1 MILVYRIFTYII
13 YPFYIAIIIFRKFL
27 NKEHV
32 VRYKE
37 KIFTSNFN
45 VVRKKNLNLIWFHAV
60 SVGEL
65 KSIKPIIEQL
75 NKKKIQILITTST
88 LSSNYIANIE
98 FKKFSNVEH
107 RFIPFDVGFL
117 IDNFLNLWKPNFI
130 FLYI

>member
-45 VVRKKNLNLIWFHAV
+45 VVRKNLNLIWFHAV

-75 NKKKIQILITTST
+75 NKKK
-88 LSSNYIANIE
+88 
-98 FKKFSNVEH
+98 FKF
-107 RFIPFDVGFL
+107 
-117 IDNFLNLWKPNFI
+117 
-130 FLYI
+130 